1 MKLHQ
6 GCDFKPQEPGNT
18 EDWKKKIEKKNKRE
32 KRRKIKNKLCPSP
45 VESHL

>member
-18 EDWKKKIEKKNKRE
+18 EDWKKKGKEKKKKKRKE
-32 KRRKIKNKLCPSP
+32 EEKNKTQTS
-45 VESHL
+45 S